1 MQRRSRSTHAVDWY
15 LGVLPLLGVPVHWNF
30 TWLPQRPAVAED
42 IRRKWPVDGSRWV
55 SFQPGARWTNKRWPA
70 EHYAEVLRQLA
81 ARRPDLRFAVL
92 GGQDERTLGESIS
105 RAGGGRC
112 LDLTGKLS
120 LPEMVEWLRR
130 SALLITNDT
139 GPMHVAAAL
148 GTPVVAMF
156 GPTTPQRTGPY
167 GQLDDVLQL
176 SLPCV
181 PCLKP
186 YCIYPKPMECLRA
199 LPPSVAVQAA
209 LARLKA
215 AESVERLGGANPPA
229 AKGWQESSALLSRA
243 A

>member
-1 MQRRSRSTHAVDWY
+1 MASGRVT
-15 LGVLPLLGVPVHWNF
+15 LGLLSARGAHW
-30 TWLPQRPAVAED
+30 A
-42 IRRKWPVDGSRWV
+42 
-55 SFQPGARWTNKRWPA
+55 NKRWPA

-92 GGQDERTLGESIS
+92 GGEDERALGESIS
-105 RAGGGRC
+105 RADGVGGATS
-112 LDLTGKLS
+112 DLTGKLS

-139 GPMHVAAAL
+139 DPMHVAAAL

-167 GQLDDVLQL
+167 GQVDDVLQL
-176 SLPCV
+176 SLPCI

-199 LPPSVAVQAA
+199 LPPSAAVQAA

-215 AESVERLGGANPPA
+215 AASEWNV
-229 AKGWQESSALLSRA
+229 
-243 A
+243 